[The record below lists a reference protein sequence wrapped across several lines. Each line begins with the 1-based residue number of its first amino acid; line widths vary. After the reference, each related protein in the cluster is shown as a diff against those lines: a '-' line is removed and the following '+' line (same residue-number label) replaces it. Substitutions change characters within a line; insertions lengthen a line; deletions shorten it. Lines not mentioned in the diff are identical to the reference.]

1 MESLISDYRSFLFVI
16 CGCLRFEQN
25 GMRLPLGIVILVCV
39 SLDSLSQLNIPHF
52 WIHVSNGWTPLL
64 HLIAM
69 CRLEITRYCE
79 FKKTRSIPIGIA
91 TLLTYENLHDFCFIE
106 IAMHSTLKKLIHF
119 YGRAILWLH
128 LLHLFHCRKRPW
140 LYCSAQP
147 LFVLLVNDLV
157 NRVFL
162 DQWFTSREEVFVCI
176 DNQIVLDAY

>member
-91 TLLTYENLHDFCFIE
+91 TLLTYENLHDFVLWKSLCILHWRSWSMFMGELYFGCICCTSSIVGNDPGCIVQRNPFFLFFI
-106 IAMHSTLKKLIHF
+106 LF
-119 YGRAILWLH
+119 YL
-128 LLHLFHCRKRPW
+128 
-140 LYCSAQP
+140 
-147 LFVLLVNDLV
+147 
-157 NRVFL
+157 
-162 DQWFTSREEVFVCI
+162 
-176 DNQIVLDAY
+176 